1 MSSINQK
8 VNTGLIT
15 FTFTNEVGEVFA
27 SFQMN
32 PRDLNAYNRC
42 VKMVEYFREHNA
54 PEINNMDDFVAYN
67 QQIEQKVCEMLGYN
81 ARPSLFGKVSALT
94 VLPDKRTFVVVV
106 LESVA
111 KALEEEGKRREKMKE
126 YAHDKYLSKY
136 EPDAEP
142 GQWI

>member
-1 MSSINQK
+1 MSNINQK

-15 FTFTNEVGEVFA
+15 FTFTNEADEVFA

-32 PRDLNAYNRC
+32 PGDLNSYNRC
-42 VKMVEYFREHNA
+42 VKMMQYFRENKT
-54 PEINNMDDFVAYN
+54 PEIKSIDDFAAYN
-67 QQIEQKVCEMLGYN
+67 EQVEQKVCEMLGYN

-111 KALEEEGKRREKMKE
+111 KAIEEEGKRREKIMK
-126 YAHDKYLSKY
+126 YAYDKYLAKY
-136 EPDAEP
+136 ESEKGDH
-142 GQWI
+142 Q